1 MANRRITDLPA
12 ISSAS
17 INDDDLLMVVDIA
30 EVDPGLKNKKLTF
43 TDTKQYFNGYYLQLT
58 GGTVAGSLIVANDL
72 TVSGTFTPN
81 TINIIGTGIFS
92 DLLVSGSAEVR
103 NTFSG
108 FIITGNTIQGLN
120 VNATTGNVG
129 NLTANNATVG
139 TGNFTR
145 ISGTTI
151 TGTTGVFGS
160 LSGQTITGATGLFSS
175 LSGTNITGVNGVFTT
190 QVSGSIVTGNTARFS
205 TLTGV
210 SGVFNTQISGAI
222 VTGNFVN
229 ASSITGISGVF
240 TTQLSGATLTGNT
253 GRFTNLTGI
262 SGTFTSSVSGLTVTG
277 ATGLFTTVTG
287 SLGTFTTTLSGATI
301 TGDIA
306 RLGTVTGI
314 SGVFT
319 TQLSGAAIT
328 GDSGRFTSVTG
339 QTGIFTS
346 SLSGA
351 TITGVSGLFQRIEA
365 LTGVFTSS
373 ISIPSINTTGNIV
386 AAGNLIVSGSGTISS
401 GLVVSGTISGATIT
415 GITGTFGDLTASQIY
430 GTTSISGVTIT
441 GASGNFGR
449 VAAPTGIFTTT
460 LSGSTITGNVIN
472 ATTGNF
478 VNGNFTVLS
487 GATITGSTAQITNL
501 TGVSG
506 TFTDRISGALITGNA
521 GQFAN
526 ITGVSGVFTTR
537 ISGATVTGDTGQ
549 FANLTGVSGTFTN
562 QVSGAV
568 VTGNAGQFS
577 SITGISGV
585 FTTQVSGAVV
595 TGVTGL
601 FNRVTGVTGVFTSL
615 VSGFNIAGENAT
627 FNYVTGNTRVEGA
640 NISGDSITGNTIN
653 VSTTTGITG
662 VFTQYLSGAT
672 ITGSTGN
679 FVTVNA
685 TTVTAITGNFTIAN
699 FTETTTGNVI
709 AGGSG
714 IFGSGV
720 FTSGTVSGAII
731 TGNTAGFTTVTGTT
745 VTGTTANF
753 VSGVFTTRVSGVT
766 ITGTTANFTSGNF
779 ISLSGTTTTVTSGV
793 FSAGSATAPSVAVGT
808 GTTYAPGIYSPGT
821 DQLAI
826 STNGTGRLFVDTSGS
841 ISINTA
847 QVNTDSPLTLLG
859 FSVQGLTIR
868 RFGSSNG
875 TGLYTTAAAGTES
888 SPTALGGVTT
898 GVWEGAGYD
907 GTTYRSTCKIIL
919 NSEGTITSTSS
930 PGYITFNTTSPSSTS
945 ATEKMRLDSSGR
957 LGLGTSSQGTNPDR
971 AYIFAGGTDKYGLH
985 LSMNNVTAS
994 GSANTAALRIDGQQ
1008 GRGQGVYYGISVDI
1022 SERDVGTCYGTYSK
1036 ATGTYSTQYAVYA
1049 DLSKNLA
1056 AFTNGYCYYA
1066 NLSTTNSGGAAYF
1079 HYCYN
1084 STSSAVRFSVQDSG
1098 QLVINSAGST
1108 APAIFQINANEAAR
1122 IDSSGRLLV
1131 GTSSART
1138 FVGGAIYQPFQ
1149 VEGAN
1154 NNNARG
1160 AALTYGINNTAGPLL
1175 SLAKHRSNSVGGS
1188 SVVASGD
1195 ELGGILFQGADG
1207 TNLIQG
1213 ASIYAYVDT
1222 TPGASDMPGR
1232 LVFSTTADGAAT
1244 PTERVRIDNAGRV
1257 LVGTS
1262 TANTSGAKLQT
1273 SDGITFPATQVA
1285 SADPNTLDDYEEGTH
1300 IATLTPSGSG
1310 SITLNATYQTLA
1322 YTKVGRLVSIRG
1334 TLIASSSSSPVG
1346 YVTVSLPFT
1355 PAAVS
1360 GIGYA
1365 GGSVFVD
1372 SATGVNANQFVLMV
1386 TAGGARIYLGD
1397 GTALQADSAQA
1408 IASAG
1413 QIYLEMNYHV
1423 A

>member
-58 GGTVAGSLIVANDL
+58 GGTIAGSLIVANDL

-108 FIITGNTIQGLN
+108 FIITGSTIQGLN

-145 ISGTTI
+145 ISGATI
-151 TGTTGVFGS
+151 TGATGVFGS
-160 LSGQTITGATGLFSS
+160 LTGQTITGATGLFSS

-210 SGVFNTQISGAI
+210 SGVFNTQVFGAI

-262 SGTFTSSVSGLTVTG
+262 SGTFTSRVSGLTVTG

-753 VSGVFTTRVSGVT
+753 VSGVFTTRVSGETV
-766 ITGTTANFTSGNF
+766 TGTTSNFTSGNF
-779 ISLSGTTTTVTSGV
+779 VSLSGTTATITSGV

-808 GTTYAPGIYSPGT
+808 GTTYKPGIYSPGT

-826 STNGTGRLFVDTSGS
+826 STNGTGRLFVNASGNVGIGVSPSKPLDVRADNTTVRATCASSSFTAFETAVDTGAGIRLGS
-841 ISINTA
+841 YGSNTA
-847 QVNTDSPLTLLG
+847 FVGSTTNHPLIFEINNTERAR
-859 FSVQGLTIR
+859 I
-868 RFGSSNG
+868 
-875 TGLYTTAAAGTES
+875 
-888 SPTALGGVTT
+888 
-898 GVWEGAGYD
+898 
-907 GTTYRSTCKIIL
+907 
-919 NSEGTITSTSS
+919 
-930 PGYITFNTTSPSSTS
+930 
-945 ATEKMRLDSSGR
+945 DSSGR
-957 LGLGTSSQGTNPDR
+957 LGLGTSSPSFPIDLTFSDSS
-971 AYIFAGGTDKYGLH
+971 AYATSANAFRLVNFSPGSSNIHTSILLQANG
-985 LSMNNVTAS
+985 NQV
-994 GSANTAALRIDGQQ
+994 GSAQAI
-1008 GRGQGVYYGISVDI
+1008 ISLI
-1022 SERDVGTCYGTYSK
+1022 ENPSIN
-1036 ATGTYSTQYAVYA
+1036 ATGS
-1049 DLSKNLA
+1049 L
-1056 AFTNGYCYYA
+1056 AFTTRHNAVLSEKVRITSNG
-1066 NLSTTNSGGAAYF
+1066 LVGIGTTSPG
-1079 HYCYN
+1079 
-1084 STSSAVRFSVQDSG
+1084 SA
-1098 QLVINSAGST
+1098 LE
-1108 APAIFQINANEAAR
+1108 INAAAATSPFIAKINTTEVAR

-1131 GTSSART
+1131 GTSAGITMPDGEDGTQRT
-1138 FVGGAIYQPFQ
+1138 AQLQLAGNNFAATLQGNSFFNTVPNGA
-1149 VEGAN
+1149 G
-1154 NNNARG
+1154 
-1160 AALTYGINNTAGPLL
+1160 TYSFT
-1175 SLAKHRSNSVGGS
+1175 RSNNLTTGS
-1188 SVVASGD
+1188 HTVVNLDNVLGRLQWSGS
-1195 ELGGILFQGADG
+1195 DG
-1207 TNLIQG
+1207 TNYIRAAQIT
-1213 ASIYAYVDT
+1213 AQVDG
-1222 TPGASDMPGR
+1222 TPGANDMPGR

-1257 LVGTS
+1257 LIGTS

-1273 SDGITFPATQVA
+1273 SEGITFPATQVA
-1285 SADPNTLDDYEEGTH
+1285 SADPNTLDDYEEGTW
-1300 IATLTPSGSG
+1300 TPTVVGNSTAGTASYSTQVGS
-1310 SITLNATYQTLA
+1310 
-1322 YTKVGRLVSIRG
+1322 YTKIGRQ
-1334 TLIASSSSSPVG
+1334 
-1346 YVTVSLPFT
+1346 VTVQFNIVYTGGTGIGALRVSGLPFT
-1355 PAAVS
+1355 CGNVTARSFTGAAVLNN
-1360 GIGYA
+1360 I
-1365 GGSVFVD
+1365 
-1372 SATGVNANQFVLMV
+1372 AT
-1386 TAGGARIYLGD
+1386 
-1397 GTALQADSAQA
+1397 TALNQAYYSIFENTTYVNVDQFPLGGGVVTNVAYDA
-1408 IASAG
+1408 AG
-1413 QIYLEMNYHV
+1413 QLLGTITYFV
-1423 A
+1423 